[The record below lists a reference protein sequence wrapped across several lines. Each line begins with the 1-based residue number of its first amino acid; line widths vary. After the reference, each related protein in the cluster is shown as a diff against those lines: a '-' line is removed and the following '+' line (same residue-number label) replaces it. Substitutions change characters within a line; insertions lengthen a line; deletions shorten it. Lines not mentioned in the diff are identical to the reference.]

1 MAFCID
7 ARSAKEALDMAP
19 NKGDSD
25 GIQIGGAIPAA
36 RPERVVRQLRP
47 QSSVSRKCPI
57 PMTECARGTT
67 MFGI

>member
-25 GIQIGGAIPAA
+25 GI
-36 RPERVVRQLRP
+36 
-47 QSSVSRKCPI
+47 
-57 PMTECARGTT
+57 
-67 MFGI
+67 